1 MTILG
6 MSAGTRLAH
15 AAERDKQH
23 AFIRKLE
30 PREHG
35 AYRDLRLE
43 CLRLNPQLFG
53 TTYEE
58 AAATTALPF
67 ERHIWKRD
75 SDNVMFGAFIDD
87 VLVGICGFQR
97 DHRERARHRGELVH
111 LYVVP
116 QAAKKGIG
124 TRLIASVMDY
134 ALIDPAVQQVTL
146 SVSGDNDPALKIYH
160 RAGFREYGWLEG
172 YYHSDGENVSQ
183 LFMVYE
189 RLEVKI
195 AHTG

>member
-15 AAERDKQH
+15 SHERERNK
-23 AFIRKLE
+23 AIIRKLE

-43 CLRLNPQLFG
+43 CLRLNPHLFG

-75 SDNVMFGAFIDD
+75 SDHVMFGAFIDD
-87 VLVGICGFQR
+87 VLVGICGFSR
-97 DHRERARHRGELVH
+97 DRRERARHRGELVQ

-116 QAAKKGIG
+116 QASKQGIG
-124 TRLIASVMDY
+124 TRLISTVLDY
-134 ALIDPAVQQVTL
+134 ALVDPTVQQVTL
-146 SVSGDNDPALKIYH
+146 SVSGDNDPALKVYH

-172 YYHSDGENVSQ
+172 YYHADGEDISQ

-189 RLEVKI
+189 RLEVTI